1 MQEMYFIKKS
11 SYYFH
16 LMIIPITLGVAVVLL
31 VNPGNE
37 PNEALDLFIL
47 IPVIAL
53 AAYGGLMF
61 IVMPQ
66 RIEVILDQRIKFI
79 SFWREYIFEI
89 RELEEVFTESSGYY
103 VIFKFS
109 NSKKFKML
117 NKIEGL
123 YELVGF
129 LKIKNPDLGVT
140 GL

>member
-1 MQEMYFIKKS
+1 
-11 SYYFH
+11 
-16 LMIIPITLGVAVVLL
+16 MIIPITLGIAVVLL